1 MWDISSISFTCFLG
15 HFIILPVR
23 GKNSLVMS
31 KSYLY
36 LLSGIAAV
44 VRVDI
49 ENALKDDE
57 WSSTDL
63 MQFLKDKYENETSIQ
78 KK

>member
-1 MWDISSISFTCFLG
+1 
-15 HFIILPVR
+15 
-23 GKNSLVMS
+23 MS
-31 KSYLY
+31 KFYLY
-36 LLSGIAAV
+36 LLLGIAVV

-63 MQFLKDKYENETSIQ
+63 IQFLKDKYENETSINGND
-78 KK
+78 

>member
-1 MWDISSISFTCFLG
+1 MGHFKYIYITCFFG

-23 GKNSLVMS
+23 GKNSLVIT
-31 KSYLY
+31 KSYFY

-57 WSSTDL
+57 WSSTDFI
-63 MQFLKDKYENETSIQ
+63 QFLKDKYENETSIQ